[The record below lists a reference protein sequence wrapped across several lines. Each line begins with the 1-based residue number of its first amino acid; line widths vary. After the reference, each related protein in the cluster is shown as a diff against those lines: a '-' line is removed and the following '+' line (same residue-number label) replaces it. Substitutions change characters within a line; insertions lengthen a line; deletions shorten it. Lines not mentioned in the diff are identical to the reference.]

1 MNYLKQKLAW
11 LLVTAVDFLSWF
23 GAKARS
29 IYLTIVTFGAWS
41 RLGNFT
47 LDLFDQVSV
56 LEHRVNK
63 FMRYW
68 EQMTGAP
75 LPSDFEP
82 PRLTAHGEGI
92 DIWQEAELLRREI
105 ERLKT
110 NPEVTGRPEEGTI
123 SPRPDPSPESLAEAE
138 RMAKEAAKNQQI
150 AEALGLNPP
159 QRVGPLNPPWSTH
172 PEQPPA

>member
-92 DIWQEAELLRREI
+92 DIWQEADLVRREI
-105 ERLKT
+105 ERLKKD
-110 NPEVTGRPEEGTI
+110 PEVTDRPAEGTV
-123 SPRPDPSPESLAEAE
+123 SPRPDPSPESLAEAK
-138 RMAKEAAKNQQI
+138 RMAEEAAKNQQI
-150 AEALGLNPP
+150 AEALGLVPP
-159 QRVGPLNPPWSTH
+159 KPVEI
-172 PEQPPA
+172 EQPPV